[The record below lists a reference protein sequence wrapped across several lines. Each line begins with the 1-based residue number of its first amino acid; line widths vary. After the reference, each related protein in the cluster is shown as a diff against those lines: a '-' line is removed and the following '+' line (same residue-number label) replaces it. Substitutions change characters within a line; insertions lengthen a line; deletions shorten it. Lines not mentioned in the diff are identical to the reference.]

1 MNAAEARNF
10 KINTFIFSLKK
21 LVLEL
26 LRRKVR
32 NEPEKLPRETKEP
45 KDIVD
50 VLGRVPLQIC

>member
-10 KINTFIFSLKK
+10 KTNTFIFSLKK

-32 NEPEKLPRETKEP
+32 HEPEKLPRETKEP